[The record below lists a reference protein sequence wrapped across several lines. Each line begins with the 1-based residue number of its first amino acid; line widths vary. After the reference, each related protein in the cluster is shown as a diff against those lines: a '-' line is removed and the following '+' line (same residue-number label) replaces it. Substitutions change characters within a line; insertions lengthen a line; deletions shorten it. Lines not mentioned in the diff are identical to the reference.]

1 MAIEIEL
8 KNRIIKAIKTD
19 RENFS
24 SDGIHTKKIGVNKGV
39 YSQLKNGKTERLLS
53 DGEWIRI
60 GRMLDVQLTKKA
72 DWITAETPVFDYIT
86 TQLEYC
92 QRESTA
98 GLFCDDCDIGKTH
111 TAKVY
116 ANSHRNVVYVDCSQ
130 YKTKQKFI
138 RFIASQFGV
147 DSTGKIVDVIADMVY
162 YLKTLDK
169 PLIIFDEAG
178 DLDYSAFLEI
188 KALYN
193 HLEDMCGFYM
203 MGADGLKAKIN
214 RAIHNK
220 KVGYA
225 EIFSRYGAKHQAM
238 EFKDKKEK
246 LDFKIFQAEMI
257 IKANVPNADIN
268 QIIKDSELSLRR
280 IKVLCNKIKRAA

>member
-1 MAIEIEL
+1 MAIENEL
-8 KNRIIKAIKTD
+8 KQRIIKAIKSD

-24 SDGIHTKKIGVNKGV
+24 SDGKHTTKLGVNKSI
-39 YSQLKNGKTERLLS
+39 YSQLKSGKTERLLS

-60 GRMLDVQLTKKA
+60 GRMLDVQLSKKA

-86 TQLEYC
+86 EQLEYC
-92 QRESTA
+92 RRESTA
-98 GLFCDDCDIGKTH
+98 GLFCDECDIGKTH

-116 ANSHRNVVYVDCSQ
+116 TSTHRNVVYVDCSK

-138 RFIASQFGV
+138 RYIASQFGV
-147 DSTGKIVDVIADMVY
+147 DYTGKIVDVIADMVY
-162 YLKTLDK
+162 YIKTLEK

-178 DLDYSAFLEI
+178 DLDYTAFLEI
-188 KALYN
+188 KALWN
-193 HLEDMCGFYM
+193 DLEDMCGFYM

-225 EIFSRYGAKHQAM
+225 EIFSRFGAKHQAIQ
-238 EFKDKKEK
+238 FKDKKEK
-246 LDFKIFQAEMI
+246 LEFKICQAEMI
-257 IKANVPNADIN
+257 IKANVPTANVDS
-268 QIIKDSELSLRR
+268 IIKESELSLRR
-280 IKVLCNKIKRAA
+280 IKVLCTKLKRA